1 MRHFNSPL
9 SAARLAAAFTAVLF
23 VLSACDQEPTAPHI
37 EAAPEATA
45 EAQGAASNMT
55 ASNAPFPTWQQSFQH
70 DIAGWEYEGAAWC
83 GSVERVEA
91 RQAGPASNAVSP
103 SVGRAF
109 AQIAHGLCDAPWDAA
124 FAEGSGP
131 ASSAMPQGETFP
143 EAGYVM
149 DLDIYL
155 DPDWDDGTAF
165 GYSASFRVLDQE
177 WPAHFRYY
185 LHNVVADGGVV
196 TVDGH
201 PITQG
206 GWYTFRHRFAGD
218 DDGMLAVHFEVL
230 KGGQAVFSEEL
241 PAVLEFAADGVHVH
255 ATNSFPVSNV
265 SNAYLW
271 FSYLTPELE
280 LPIDRQSMRPG
291 Q

>member
-23 VLSACDQEPTAPHI
+23 VLSACDQEPTAPH
-37 EAAPEATA
+37 AGTAPEAAA

-55 ASNAPFPTWQQSFQH
+55 ASNAPFPTWQQNFQH
-70 DIAGWEYEGAAWC
+70 DIAGWEYQGAAWC

-91 RQAGPASNAVSP
+91 RRATSASNAVSP

-109 AQIAHGLCDAPWDAA
+109 ARIAHGDCDAPWDEA
-124 FAEGSGP
+124 FDEGSGP
-131 ASSAMPQGETFP
+131 ASSAMPQGDAFP

-177 WPAHFRYY
+177 WPEHFRYY
-185 LHNVVADGGVV
+185 LHDVAVDAGVL

-201 PITQG
+201 PIAEA
-206 GWYTFRHRFAGD
+206 GWHTFRHRFAGD
-218 DDGMLAVHFEVL
+218 DEGMLAVHFEVL
-230 KGGQAVFSEEL
+230 KGGQAVFSQEL
-241 PAVLEFAADGVHVH
+241 PAVLEFAEDVVVHP
-255 ATNSFPVSNV
+255 TGSFPVSNV

-271 FSYLTPELE
+271 FSYLTPGLE
-280 LPIDRQSMRPG
+280 LPIDRQIMRPG
-291 Q
+291 R